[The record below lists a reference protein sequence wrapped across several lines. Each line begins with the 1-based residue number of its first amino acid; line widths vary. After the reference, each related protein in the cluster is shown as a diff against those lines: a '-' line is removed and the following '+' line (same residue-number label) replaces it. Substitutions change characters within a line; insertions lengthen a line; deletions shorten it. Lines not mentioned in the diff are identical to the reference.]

1 MPLAVAIRH
10 ISTACLIAHLGIH
23 IQFVERAAAFDV
35 AFQSV
40 ETVIQLYHRC
50 GLHCLAHLACKV
62 HLVLDV
68 QTVVA
73 RHHLSVF
80 LRVAGIEHRRVCP
93 ANLHL
98 ITFDNRGLPTLQVGL
113 TGLVTAGYTD
123 TIGIEEV
130 IPHVIIVFAY
140 PPFASLG
147 IEVPLRKRIKVRLAI
162 NKRDGAPLV
171 EAVTIAGKTS
181 PAVAAVDDGLLLRA
195 AHGIEETRLRHVSVV
210 VGRTRHN
217 LHTVGWRVGTVDATG
232 FQVIH
237 IRGIPAVEV
246 ARAHVILILILEHTV
261 ALAPAAL
268 VNLMTVL
275 QANLAIRAHANL
287 RQIDTP
293 AAFTVAIAEVRLARI
308 GIREYRHIARVW
320 RANDAGHVN
329 LVMTGI
335 VACRRR
341 TRSHQHMVV
350 ELCQQRIFLG
360 LCDIGHAQAP
370 HPVGPAGSIG
380 RQHITHIFP
389 VHQIITL
396 VAGHAQEVRHIALTW
411 IDALRTV
418 VHCLL
423 ILCTVPIIMLHALRI
438 RETEDAPTLTV
449 DVAASSGLPERVVCN
464 HIIGLRG
471 CRNSQQ
477 TEHQS

>member
-1 MPLAVAIRH
+1 MAPGIGLAVSIEAQFHLTAADLQVFDDHLMPLAVAIRH

-195 AHGIEETRLRHVSVV
+195 AHGVEEASLRDGYWLPGNTHSRHSSRR
-210 VGRTRHN
+210 GRSRTRN
-217 LHTVGWRVGTVDATG
+217 TYSYT
-232 FQVIH
+232 
-237 IRGIPAVEV
+237 
-246 ARAHVILILILEHTV
+246 
-261 ALAPAAL
+261 
-268 VNLMTVL
+268 
-275 QANLAIRAHANL
+275 
-287 RQIDTP
+287 
-293 AAFTVAIAEVRLARI
+293 
-308 GIREYRHIARVW
+308 
-320 RANDAGHVN
+320 
-329 LVMTGI
+329 
-335 VACRRR
+335 
-341 TRSHQHMVV
+341 
-350 ELCQQRIFLG
+350 
-360 LCDIGHAQAP
+360 
-370 HPVGPAGSIG
+370 
-380 RQHITHIFP
+380 
-389 VHQIITL
+389 
-396 VAGHAQEVRHIALTW
+396 
-411 IDALRTV
+411 
-418 VHCLL
+418 
-423 ILCTVPIIMLHALRI
+423 
-438 RETEDAPTLTV
+438 
-449 DVAASSGLPERVVCN
+449 
-464 HIIGLRG
+464 
-471 CRNSQQ
+471 
-477 TEHQS
+477 